1 MSFAIEPAAA
11 AEIRVVPCFARMAP
25 DQICWGTQT
34 GSECM
39 PDDFVIAATGDGFP
53 SLSAR
58 AQQSLPGRIYRFRT
72 LGMGLASLP
81 IAAVLSEIA
90 ASVWAWAWMLFVCLV
105 WPHLAYVVARRSA
118 VPFLAELRNLK
129 IDSALIGS
137 CLPIM
142 HFNLLPSAVLLSV
155 ASADKVNSGVRGLW
169 LQSLPGMI
177 LAPLAFGVL
186 TGFAFAP
193 RTSMVV
199 IIACLPLLIIHT
211 MAVSVSSYRLVR
223 RLRQQNLR
231 LEELSRTDMMTGLLG
246 RGHWEARAE
255 AVLQQQGASTQ
266 VALMLID
273 IDQFKEIN
281 DRFGHAVGDDVLRAI
296 AALLRNLIPDGSHAG
311 RLGGDEFCVVMPMS
325 MARAAVIAEQIRVAI
340 EQLEFPEALELR
352 CTVSIGMAEPPRAE
366 GNLRAWLEHAD
377 RALYRAKQ
385 GGRNRL
391 VCA

>member
-1 MSFAIEPAAA
+1 
-11 AEIRVVPCFARMAP
+11 
-25 DQICWGTQT
+25 
-34 GSECM
+34 M
-39 PDDFVIAATGDGFP
+39 PDDFVITATGAGFP

-81 IAAVLSEIA
+81 IAVVLSEIA
-90 ASVWAWAWMLFVCLV
+90 ASAWAWAWMVLVCLL
-105 WPHLAYVVARRSA
+105 WPHLAYALARKSSD
-118 VPFLAELRNLK
+118 PFRAELRNLK
-129 IDSALIGS
+129 IDSAIIGS
-137 CLPIM
+137 CLPLM

-169 LQSLPGMI
+169 FQSLPGMI

-186 TGFAFAP
+186 TGFAFEP
-193 RTSMVV
+193 RTSMLV
-199 IIACLPLLIIHT
+199 ILACLPLLIIHT

-231 LEELSRTDMMTGLLG
+231 LEELSRIDPMTGLLG
-246 RGHWEARAE
+246 RGHWEARADV
-255 AVLQQQGASTQ
+255 VLQQQGTFAPA
-266 VALMLID
+266 VLMLID

-296 AALLRNLIPDGSHAG
+296 AALLQNRIPDGSHAG
-311 RLGGDEFCVVMPMS
+311 RLGGDEFCVVLPM
-325 MARAAVIAEQIRVAI
+325 ALVRAELIAEQIRVGV
-340 EQLEFPEALELR
+340 EQLEFPLATDLH
-352 CTVSIGMAEPPRAE
+352 CTVSIGMAEPPRAK
-366 GNLRAWLEHAD
+366 GDLRAWLEHAD

>member
-1 MSFAIEPAAA
+1 MS
-11 AEIRVVPCFARMAP
+11 
-25 DQICWGTQT
+25 
-34 GSECM
+34 
-39 PDDFVIAATGDGFP
+39 DDSIIAATGAGSP

-81 IAAVLSEIA
+81 IAAVLSEITE
-90 ASVWAWAWMLFVCLV
+90 SVWAWAWMFFVCLI
-105 WPHLAYVVARRSA
+105 WPHLAYVLARRSA
-118 VPFLAELRNLK
+118 NPFLAELRNLK
-129 IDSALIGS
+129 LDSAIIGS

-169 LQSLPGMI
+169 MESLPGMI
-177 LAPLAFGVL
+177 LAPVAFGIL
-186 TGFAFAP
+186 TGFAFEP
-193 RTSMVV
+193 RTSMLV
-199 IIACLPLLIIHT
+199 ILACLPLLIIHT

-231 LEELSRTDMMTGLLG
+231 LEELSRIDTMTGLLG
-246 RGHWEARAE
+246 RGHWEAQAE
-255 AVLQQQGASTQ
+255 SVLRRQETSTL
-266 VALMLID
+266 VVLMLID

-281 DRFGHAVGDDVLRAI
+281 DQFGHAVGDDVLRAI
-296 AALLRNLIPDGSHAG
+296 AAVLRSRIPEGSHAG
-311 RLGGDEFCVVMPMS
+311 RLGGDEFCVVMPM
-325 MARAAVIAEQIRVAI
+325 ALVRAKAVGEQIRVAVG
-340 EQLEFPEALELR
+340 QLKFPEAVDLH
-352 CTVSIGMAEPPRAE
+352 CTVSIGMAEPPEAR
-366 GNLRAWLEHAD
+366 GDLRAWLEHAD